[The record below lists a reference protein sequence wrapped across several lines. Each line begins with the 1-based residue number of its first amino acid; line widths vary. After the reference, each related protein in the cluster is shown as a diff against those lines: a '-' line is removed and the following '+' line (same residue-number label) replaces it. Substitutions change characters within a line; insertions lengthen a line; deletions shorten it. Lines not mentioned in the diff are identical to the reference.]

1 MQTKTL
7 TQNPL
12 KQPVPP
18 YAEWGAFT
26 SMYRRVGWNSTVHI
40 VHTKGG
46 DVRAY
51 VSDYSLSS
59 SLTLQDLARKAT
71 KIKADMKPWV
81 SHTRLI
87 DWANTNAMYV
97 KHWRQADDNTVEV
110 FA

>member
-1 MQTKTL
+1 
-7 TQNPL
+7 
-12 KQPVPP
+12 
-18 YAEWGAFT
+18 
-26 SMYRRVGWNSTVHI
+26 MYRRVAWNSTVHI

-71 KIKADMKPWV
+71 KIKADMNAWV
-81 SHTRLI
+81 SHPRLI
-87 DWANTNAMYV
+87 EWANNNGMYV